1 MDNIKIIR
9 LQSGEDIIGNYNKD
23 EHSGVIIVNRPM
35 TLFFKRLSM
44 NRTVMMMGPWLPVE
58 LIQDNL
64 AELYTKDILTV
75 ISPKESMVSYYI
87 NAADDM
93 ETTLKENGSNIEASL
108 TNYDQDDDDEEDD
121 DEEDEE
127 ILEML
132 QTQTKG
138 KTFH

>member
-44 NRTVMMMGPWLPVE
+44 NRTVMMMGPWLPAE
-58 LIQDNL
+58 LIEDNS

-75 ISPKESMVSYYI
+75 ISPKESMISYYN

-108 TNYDQDDDDEEDD
+108 TNYDQDDDDEEED
-121 DEEDEE
+121 DE
-127 ILEML
+127 ILNML
-132 QTQTKG
+132 QTQTSG

>member
-108 TNYDQDDDDEEDD
+108 TNYDQDDDDEEE
-121 DEEDEE
+121 DEEDDE

-132 QTQTKG
+132 QTQTSG
-138 KTFH
+138 RTFH

>member
-44 NRTVMMMGPWLPVE
+44 NRTVMMMGPWLPAE
-58 LIQDNL
+58 LIEDNS

-75 ISPKESMVSYYI
+75 ISPKESMISYYN

-108 TNYDQDDDDEEDD
+108 TNYDQDEDDEEEDEEDD
-121 DEEDEE
+121 E
-127 ILEML
+127 ILNML
-132 QTQTKG
+132 QTQTSG

>member
-108 TNYDQDDDDEEDD
+108 TNYDQNDDDEEDD

>member
-44 NRTVMMMGPWLPVE
+44 NRTVMMMGPWLPAE
-58 LIQDNL
+58 LIEDNS

-75 ISPKESMVSYYI
+75 ISPKESLISYYI

-108 TNYDQDDDDEEDD
+108 TNYDQDDDEEDD
-121 DEEDEE
+121 E
-127 ILEML
+127 ILNML
-132 QTQTKG
+132 QTQTSG

>member
-108 TNYDQDDDDEEDD
+108 TNYDENDDDEEDD
-121 DEEDEE
+121 GEDEE

-132 QTQTKG
+132 QTQTRG

>member
-132 QTQTKG
+132 QTQTRG

>member
-9 LQSGEDIIGNYNKD
+9 LQSGEDIIANYNKD
-23 EHSGVIIVNRPM
+23 ENSGVIIVNRPM

-58 LIQDNL
+58 LIQDNSV
-64 AELYTKDILTV
+64 ELYTKDILTV
-75 ISPKESMVSYYI
+75 ISPKESMISYYI

-93 ETTLKENGSNIEASL
+93 ENTLKENGSNIEQSL
-108 TNYDQDDDDEEDD
+108 TNYDQDDDDEEE
-121 DEEDEE
+121 DEEDDE

-132 QTQTKG
+132 KTQTSG
-138 KTFH
+138 RTFH

>member
-9 LQSGEDIIGNYNKD
+9 LQSGEDIIANYNKD

-58 LIQDNL
+58 LIQDNSV
-64 AELYTKDILTV
+64 ELYTKDILTV
-75 ISPKESMVSYYI
+75 ISPKESMISYYI

-93 ETTLKENGSNIEASL
+93 ENTLKENGSNIEASL
-108 TNYDQDDDDEEDD
+108 TNYDQDDDDEEE
-121 DEEDEE
+121 DEEDDE

-132 QTQTKG
+132 KTQTSG
-138 KTFH
+138 RTFH

>member
-44 NRTVMMMGPWLPVE
+44 NITVMMMGPWLPAE
-58 LIQDNL
+58 LIEDNS

-75 ISPKESMVSYYI
+75 ISPKESMISYYI

-121 DEEDEE
+121 EEDDE
-127 ILEML
+127 ILNML
-132 QTQTKG
+132 QTQTSG
-138 KTFH
+138 RTFH

>member
-9 LQSGEDIIGNYNKD
+9 LQSGEDIIGNYKKD

-44 NRTVMMMGPWLPVE
+44 NRTVMMMGPWLPAE
-58 LIQDNL
+58 LIEDNS

-75 ISPKESMVSYYI
+75 ISPKESMISYYI

-108 TNYDQDDDDEEDD
+108 TNYDQDDDDEEE
-121 DEEDEE
+121 DEEDDE

-132 QTQTKG
+132 QTQTSG
-138 KTFH
+138 RTFH

>member
-75 ISPKESMVSYYI
+75 ISPKESMISYYI

-108 TNYDQDDDDEEDD
+108 TNYDQDDDDEEE
-121 DEEDEE
+121 DEEDDE

-132 QTQTKG
+132 QTQTSG
-138 KTFH
+138 RTFH

>member
-9 LQSGEDIIGNYNKD
+9 LQSGEDIIANYNKD

-58 LIQDNL
+58 LIQDNSV
-64 AELYTKDILTV
+64 ELYTKDILTV
-75 ISPKESMVSYYI
+75 ISPKESMISYYI

-93 ETTLKENGSNIEASL
+93 ENTLKENGSNIEQSL
-108 TNYDQDDDDEEDD
+108 TNYDENDDDGEDDEEDN
-121 DEEDEE
+121 E

-132 QTQTKG
+132 QIQTSG